1 MLLQPRVKNFISLGL
16 SPDPELSIRLVCAHS
31 SNYFYIFLTTCQ
43 HFLHKLKNK
52 NVTQKMEIVS
62 DVFFF
67 AAQPAKV
74 PSSVS
79 IYLDCR

>member
-62 DVFFF
+62 DAFF
-67 AAQPAKV
+67 ACSASQSTV
-74 PSSVS
+74 ECVY
-79 IYLDCR
+79 IFRL